1 MNIVA
6 DEHGGGCEARDDF
19 DENILA
25 VIVEKYIVTIE
36 SSEKLIHQKIYG
48 DLNIVRNGVCFRGVL
63 RNDVQLPE
71 SNALLC

>member
-48 DLNIVRNGVCFRGVL
+48 DLNIVRNSVCFRGVL

-71 SNALLC
+71 SNARLC